1 MIRIIYPY
9 ELAHSN
15 YIAVDPSN
23 SLWHYGRPGMK
34 WYQHIYGDHLEK
46 STARA
51 QRRISNRDNKIKYTK
66 ANGIDASKAYKLK
79 AEQSKYQDKLYK
91 LEAKNRRTKV
101 RLMKGKDVGL
111 IRRHNLLQEQ
121 RVRSKKAKL
130 DLKLNQPESK
140 IKELE
145 YNNRRDEERIAKN
158 NKRLD
163 RLNNRID
170 KNFVRKVNNL
180 NNAFNRADERAT
192 IAAKNEMAARKYGLD
207 SKEWKKA
214 DKKFRK
220 AVSKQD
226 TILNKQAKIHRDMK
240 RVFDNESNRK
250 PISKKRR

>member
-101 RLMKGKDVGL
+101 RLIKGKDVGL

-158 NKRLD
+158 NKRLNKLD
-163 RLNNRID
+163 NKID
-170 KNFVRKVNNL
+170 KSFAKRKARAYENYDAAEERMVKAYANANDIKKKYGSNSREWQKANKQYNKALSKSRKVG
-180 NNAFNRADERAT
+180 EKK
-192 IAAKNEMAARKYGLD
+192 ISVYMEGRKY
-207 SKEWKKA
+207 
-214 DKKFRK
+214 
-220 AVSKQD
+220 
-226 TILNKQAKIHRDMK
+226 N
-240 RVFDNESNRK
+240 
-250 PISKKRR
+250 KKRR